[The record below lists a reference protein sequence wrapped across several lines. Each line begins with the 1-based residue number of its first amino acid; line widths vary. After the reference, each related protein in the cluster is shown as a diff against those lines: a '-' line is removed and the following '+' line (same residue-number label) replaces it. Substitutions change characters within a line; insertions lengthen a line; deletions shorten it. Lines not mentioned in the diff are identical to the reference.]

1 MLALSRYREFSAA
14 ARRSSRD
21 ASRRRLQPLIIP
33 LRAPGALQTFFSN
46 TPPIEQRIVH
56 CKQLKAALQHV
67 S

>member
-1 MLALSRYREFSAA
+1 MLALSRYREFAAA

-21 ASRRRLQPLIIP
+21 ASRRRLQLIIP